1 MSKQAVLLLAH
12 GTPETV
18 EQIPEYLRNVV
29 SGRLVPQAVVKE
41 IQHRYA
47 LIGKSPLTEITNEQA
62 RLVEAELN
70 GMGEANSV
78 SHPSDK
84 DKDVARVGH
93 PASHPSKAW
102 MGHPRVP
109 VYVGMRNWRPY
120 IPDVVKQMRAD
131 GVEEAAVI
139 CMAPQNS
146 RTSVGLYRRA
156 VEAEAGGLRID
167 FTAGWAEHP
176 LLADAF
182 AERLR
187 PALAK
192 LTAEVGEPVPVLF
205 TAHSVPTRT
214 VVETAPQSGTGTASH
229 PNDKNKDVVRMG
241 HPEPRLWPGP
251 AAAGDPYAEDARR
264 TAELVA
270 ARVPE
275 IPRWWFAFQSQG
287 ASGGP
292 WIGPSVEETLDRI
305 AGQGVKALILQP
317 IGFLCDHVE
326 ILFDVDILFR
336 EYASKK
342 QIKLERPESLNASPT
357 LARAVADL
365 AGIGLLRLRDSSAK
379 G

>member
-1 MSKQAVLLLAH
+1 MPKQAVLLLAH

-29 SGRLVPQAVVKE
+29 SGRPVPQAVVEE
-41 IQHRYA
+41 IQHRYS
-47 LIGKSPLTEITNEQA
+47 LIGKSPLTEITMAQA
-62 RLVEAELN
+62 RLVEKELATA
-70 GMGEANSV
+70 GE
-78 SHPSDK
+78 
-84 DKDVARVGH
+84 RI
-93 PASHPSKAW
+93 
-102 MGHPRVP
+102 P

-120 IPDVVKQMRAD
+120 IPEVVRQMRAD

-156 VEAEAGGLRID
+156 AEAEAGSLRID

-176 LLADAF
+176 RLIDAF

-187 PALAK
+187 PAWAK
-192 LTAEVGEPVPVLF
+192 LSAEVGESVPVLF

-214 VVETAPQSGTGTASH
+214 VEAPAAGAENAG
-229 PNDKNKDVVRMG
+229 
-241 HPEPRLWPGP
+241 PRFWPGEG
-251 AAAGDPYAEDARR
+251 ADPYAQDARR

-275 IPRWWFAFQSQG
+275 ILQWWFAFQSQG

-292 WIGPSVEETLDRI
+292 WIGPSVEETLDRL
-305 AGQGVKALILQP
+305 AGERVKALILQP

-326 ILFDVDILFR
+326 ILYDVDIHFR
-336 EYASKK
+336 EYAGKLK
-342 QIKLERPESLNASPT
+342 IRLERPESLNASET

-365 AGIGLLRLRDSSAK
+365 ARDGLRRLRDTK

>member
-1 MSKQAVLLLAH
+1 VAKQAVLLLAH

-29 SGRLVPQAVVKE
+29 SGRPLPQAVVEE

-47 LIGKSPLTEITNEQA
+47 QIGHSPLTEITFAQA
-62 RLVEAELN
+62 RLVETEL
-70 GMGEANSV
+70 GAAGQA
-78 SHPSDK
+78 
-84 DKDVARVGH
+84 
-93 PASHPSKAW
+93 
-102 MGHPRVP
+102 VP

-120 IPDVVKQMRAD
+120 IPEVVRQMRAD
-131 GVEEAAVI
+131 GIEEAAVI

-156 VEAEAGGLRID
+156 VEAEAGDLRID
-167 FTAGWAEHP
+167 FTPGWAQHSQ
-176 LLADAF
+176 LADAF

-192 LTAEVGEPVPVLF
+192 LTKEVGGPVPVLF

-214 VVETAPQSGTGTASH
+214 VEAPAADADAG
-229 PNDKNKDVVRMG
+229 K
-241 HPEPRLWPGP
+241 RLWPGQG
-251 AAAGDPYAEDARR
+251 ADPYAEEARH

-292 WIGPSVEETLDRI
+292 WLGPSVEETLDQL
-305 AGQGVKALILQP
+305 AAEGVKSLILQP

-336 EYASKK
+336 EYAIRLGV
-342 QIKLERPESLNASPT
+342 QIERPESLNASVT
-357 LARAVADL
+357 LAKAVADL
-365 AGIGLLRLRDSSAK
+365 ARGGLGRL
-379 G
+379 GTLQ

>member
-1 MSKQAVLLLAH
+1 MTKQAVLLLAH

-29 SGRLVPQAVVKE
+29 SGRPLPQAVVEE

-47 LIGKSPLTEITNEQA
+47 LIGHSPLTEITFAQA
-62 RLVEAELN
+62 RLVEAELAAT
-70 GMGEANSV
+70 GQA
-78 SHPSDK
+78 
-84 DKDVARVGH
+84 
-93 PASHPSKAW
+93 
-102 MGHPRVP
+102 VP

-120 IPDVVKQMRAD
+120 IPEVVRQMRAD
-131 GVEEAAVI
+131 GIDEAAVV

-156 VEAEAGGLRID
+156 VEAEAGDLRID
-167 FTAGWAEHP
+167 FTAGWAQHP
-176 LLADAF
+176 QLADAF

-192 LTAEVGEPVPVLF
+192 LSAEAGESVPVLF

-214 VVETAPQSGTGTASH
+214 VEAPAADADAG
-229 PNDKNKDVVRMG
+229 K
-241 HPEPRLWPGP
+241 RLWPGQG
-251 AAAGDPYAEDARR
+251 ADPYAEEARH

-292 WIGPSVEETLDRI
+292 WLGPSVEETLDQI
-305 AGQGVKALILQP
+305 AGEGVKALILQP

-336 EYASKK
+336 EYAVKHG
-342 QIKLERPESLNASPT
+342 IRLERPESLNASVT
-357 LARAVADL
+357 LAKAVADL
-365 AGIGLLRLRDSSAK
+365 ARGGLGRL
-379 G
+379 GTLQ

>member
-1 MSKQAVLLLAH
+1 MPKQAVLLLAH

-29 SGRLVPQAVVKE
+29 SGRPLPQAVVEE
-41 IQHRYA
+41 IQHRYS
-47 LIGKSPLTEITNEQA
+47 LIGKSPLTEITLAQA
-62 RLVEAELN
+62 RLVEEELAAA
-70 GMGEANSV
+70 GE
-78 SHPSDK
+78 
-84 DKDVARVGH
+84 
-93 PASHPSKAW
+93 
-102 MGHPRVP
+102 RVP

-139 CMAPQNS
+139 SMAPQNS

-167 FTAGWAEHP
+167 FIAGWAEHP

-192 LTAEVGEPVPVLF
+192 LTSEVGEPVPVLF
-205 TAHSVPTRT
+205 TAHSVPIRT
-214 VVETAPQSGTGTASH
+214 VEAAAAGAESAG
-229 PNDKNKDVVRMG
+229 
-241 HPEPRLWPGP
+241 PRLWPGP

-270 ARVPE
+270 RRVPE
-275 IPRWWFAFQSQG
+275 ISRWWFAFQSQG

-292 WIGPSVEETLDRI
+292 WIGPSVEETLDKI
-305 AGQGVKALILQP
+305 ASEGVTALILQP

-336 EYASKK
+336 KYASKK
-342 QIKLERPESLNASPT
+342 QIRLERPESLNASQT

-365 AGIGLLRLRDSSAK
+365 AGNGLRRLKDASAN